1 MFLLKKIPVFLSF
14 ITIVIMQSCDYGI
27 LYQTPQPGNTKNLK
41 KFPSSLIGKYRNDSS
56 KVTVLITKNRVIK
69 INEYD
74 IAASRVEI
82 DTMTD
87 CKLIGDS
94 LYISDINASVHV
106 DLTTDS
112 VFGILKQPDTLFII
126 SKDNILRNLNDEYFL
141 NLKHDSDYWQ
151 VVRLCY
157 KKNEF
162 IEFSVVTHKTGY
174 DVINDLT
181 PVRTIKNENDS
192 ILNYHINPKINE
204 LKSIIEAGLFDT
216 REIYYAL
223 PANK

>member
-1 MFLLKKIPVFLSF
+1 
-14 ITIVIMQSCDYGI
+14 MQSCDYGI

-56 KVTVLITKNRVIK
+56 KVTVLITKDKIIK

-74 IAASRVEI
+74 ISVSKAEI
-82 DTMTD
+82 DTIKG
-87 CKLIGDS
+87 CSLRGDS
-94 LYISDINASVHV
+94 LFISELNTAIHV
-106 DLTTDS
+106 DLSADS

-126 SKDNILRNLNDEYFL
+126 SKNNILKNLSDEYFL
-141 NLKHDSDYWQ
+141 NLKHGSDYWQ

-162 IEFSVVTHKTGY
+162 IEFSIVTHKIGY

-192 ILNYHINPKINE
+192 IINYHINPKINE
-204 LKSIIEAGLFDT
+204 LKAIIEAGLFNT

-223 PANK
+223 PDNK